1 MMNIKKVTEEEAIE
15 IIDTRE
21 PIGLFYQIEND
32 INGTFFVGIDN
43 SSGDANVEEFETK
56 EECFAWLKQEEYYGD
71 INKTDI
77 YMGALAKWGS
87 VPQIVM
93 VFEEMAELQ
102 KELSKNL
109 RGKDNRYDIAEEIAD
124 VEIMLEQ
131 MKILYNAENLVESN
145 KKYKLKRLADR
156 VGEIRKCRVCGCTD
170 FKACEGGCYWVE
182 DNLCS
187 KCAEV
192 KKDELH
198 EDSNN

>member
-1 MMNIKKVTEEEAIE
+1 MDREDVINQLKSLIDDRKSFFDNDGDDEIFRADAKALEKAIE
-15 IIDTRE
+15 IIKGNNLDERN
-21 PIGLFYQIEND
+21 IYRQAIE
-32 INGTFFVGIDN
+32 
-43 SSGDANVEEFETK
+43 
-56 EECFAWLKQEEYYGD
+56 
-71 INKTDI
+71 
-77 YMGALAKWGS
+77 KWGAEG
-87 VPQIVM
+87 QITM
-93 VFEEMAELQ
+93 VFEEM
-102 KELSKNL
+102 
-109 RGKDNRYDIAEEIAD
+109 AD

-182 DNLCS
+182 DDLCS

>member
-1 MMNIKKVTEEEAIE
+1 MQEEYPGWTTTGVKMMNIKKVTEEEAIE

-77 YMGALAKWGS
+77 YMGALAKWGKI
-87 VPQIVM
+87 PQTIIL
-93 VFEEMAELQ
+93 FEEMAELQ

-109 RGKDNRYDIAEEIAD
+109 RGKDNIDSIAEEIAD
-124 VEIMLEQ
+124 VETMIEQ
-131 MKILYNAENLVESN
+131 MKLLFEIEDDV
-145 KKYKLKRLADR
+145 KVWKYRKLKRLEER
-156 VGEIRKCRVCGCTD
+156 LRG
-170 FKACEGGCYWVE
+170 
-182 DNLCS
+182 
-187 KCAEV
+187 
-192 KKDELH
+192 
-198 EDSNN
+198 

>member
-1 MMNIKKVTEEEAIE
+1 MVRDNVSEIDEKEIYRQAI
-15 IIDTRE
+15 D
-21 PIGLFYQIEND
+21 
-32 INGTFFVGIDN
+32 
-43 SSGDANVEEFETK
+43 
-56 EECFAWLKQEEYYGD
+56 
-71 INKTDI
+71 
-77 YMGALAKWGS
+77 KWGAEA
-87 VPQIVM
+87 QITM

-102 KELSKNL
+102 KELCKSL
-109 RGKDNRYDIAEEIAD
+109 RGKENRIEIAEEMAD

-182 DNLCS
+182 DDLCS